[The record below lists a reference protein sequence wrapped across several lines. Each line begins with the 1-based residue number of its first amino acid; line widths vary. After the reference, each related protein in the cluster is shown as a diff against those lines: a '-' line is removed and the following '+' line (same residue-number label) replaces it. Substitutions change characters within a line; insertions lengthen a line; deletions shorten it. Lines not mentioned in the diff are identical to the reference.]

1 MNKAIKYR
9 IYPTAE
15 QEIMFN
21 KTFGCCRKIYNLM
34 LEDKIKSYEETKSF
48 GT

>member
-9 IYPTAE
+9 LYSTAE

-21 KTFGCCRKIYNLM
+21 KTFGCCRKL
-34 LEDKIKSYEETKSF
+34 
-48 GT
+48 